1 MPKRTVFIIA
11 GEASGDLHGS
21 NLVKAVKRLNPDI
34 DFIGIGGDRMK
45 QAGVKFITHSSEMAV
60 VGFTEVLTKLKSII
74 KAGVKTKKILR
85 QKRPDLVILIDY
97 PDFNL
102 HIAGYAKKIG
112 IPVMYYIS
120 PQVWAWRRGR
130 VKKIKKRVDKMVVI
144 LPFEKDFYE
153 ERGIKVSYVGHPIM
167 DAIPKSIDRD
177 SLRKE
182 LKINDSYPTV
192 ALLPG
197 SRKHEIEK
205 ALPIMTKALYRLKDV
220 YNKLKAFVILADS
233 VSSEYAKRLIEGCE
247 FIKIFPSKDI
257 YRILAIS
264 DLAFVTSGTATLE
277 TAIMGVPM
285 IVVYKGSPLSFWIAK
300 KLVKVRYVSLV
311 NLIANEKVVP
321 ELLQD
326 EFNTENLI
334 KEAVKILEDSVL
346 NQRIRKKLK
355 EIRNR
360 LGEGGASEKAARIAI
375 EMLEEN
381 YGQHSVSSR

>member
-182 LKINDSYPTV
+182 LKISDSYPTV

-220 YNKLKAFVILADS
+220 YNKLKAFVILVDS

-247 FIKIFPSKDI
+247 FIEIFPSKDI

>member
-1 MPKRTVFIIA
+1 MPKKTVFIIA

-182 LKINDSYPTV
+182 LKISDSYPTV

-247 FIKIFPSKDI
+247 FIEIFPSKDI

>member
-247 FIKIFPSKDI
+247 FIEIFPSKDI

>member
-1 MPKRTVFIIA
+1 VPKKTVFIIA

-182 LKINDSYPTV
+182 LKISDSYPTV

-247 FIKIFPSKDI
+247 FIEIFPSKDI